1 MAVMIKVR
9 RGAEVAKLLHHAFAT
24 TGIHGHSDM
33 PEEALPAGIERGS
46 PEHVAFITLTVSID
60 YQRDAG
66 ALWDSSRRSFEDAE
80 TRYLFDFRA
89 LQNAPLDSV
98 VKDMQRQ
105 KLSGKPQKD
114 ACIWRA
120 VGTSF
125 ASKWFA
131 DPLAFLESCAWD
143 SPRVLRRLES
153 GKHLQAGRLTADFP
167 YLKGPKIG
175 PLWLR
180 MLRDNVGVDR
190 LQRLE
195 EVPIPVDVHVARAT
209 LAVGVVRGSYAGNLA
224 GLFGAVR
231 DAWFQSVAGLRAGQ
245 RAMVALD
252 MDEPLWHLSRYGCM
266 YRDRR
271 TGQCPLSQGARR
283 GSSVSEAQF
292 AWRTCGSTWPRNLLP
307 GCTAPNG

>member
-1 MAVMIKVR
+1 MGVMIDVR

-24 TGIHGHSDM
+24 TGIHGRNDM
-33 PEEALPAGIERGS
+33 PEDVLPAGIERGS

-60 YQRDAG
+60 YQRDAS
-66 ALWDSSRRSFEDAE
+66 ALWESSRRSFEDPE

-89 LQNAPLDSV
+89 LQNAPTARV
-98 VKDMQRQ
+98 VKDMQRY
-105 KLSGKPQKD
+105 KLSKKPQKD
-114 ACIWRA
+114 AGIWHT

-125 ASKWFA
+125 ASKWCA

-153 GKHLQAGRLTADFP
+153 DKHRQAGRLTANFP

-190 LQRLE
+190 LQHLE

-252 MDEPLWHLSRYGCM
+252 MDEPLWHLSRYGCT

-271 TGQCPLSQGARR
+271 TGRCPMFSECEAREFCVGGGIR
-283 GSSVSEAQF
+283 VE
-292 AWRTCGSTWPRNLLP
+292 
-307 GCTAPNG
+307 NGWVDLAT